1 MRQAQSSTKGVSKQA
16 QELSEKVRDRF
27 VAFVKKKG
35 LTEVAKQ
42 TNLSYQVLRNSAVT
56 GYRPSLDTVF
66 QVKLGYQEEFDEVY
80 VFTGKEPVDQVLQA
94 EVVRPTGAEEVTR
107 LQAQLMA
114 FQEKLKERDEQISE
128 LKQDK
133 AFLQS
138 LVKKQT
144 DPLG

>member
-1 MRQAQSSTKGVSKQA
+1 MRQAQSNTKGVSKQA

-27 VAFVKKKG
+27 VDFVKKKG

-66 QVKLGYQEEFDEVY
+66 QVKLGYKEEFDEVY
-80 VFTGKEPVDQVLQA
+80 VFTGKQPIGQALQA
-94 EVVRPTGAEEVTR
+94 EAERTTSEEVVTG

-114 FQEKLKERDEQISE
+114 TQEKLKEREEQISE
-128 LKQDK
+128 LKADK

-138 LVKKQT
+138 LIKK
-144 DPLG
+144 DSVS